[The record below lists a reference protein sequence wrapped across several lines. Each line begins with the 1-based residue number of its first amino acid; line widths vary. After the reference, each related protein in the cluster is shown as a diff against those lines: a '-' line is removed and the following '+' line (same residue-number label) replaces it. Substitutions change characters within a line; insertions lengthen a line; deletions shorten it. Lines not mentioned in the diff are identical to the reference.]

1 MKILH
6 LTWEYPPNKIGGLAT
21 HVESLAKAQAKD
33 GITPIVVTCAYSGNH
48 GFEEKDGVK
57 IYRFDADNIPA
68 EDFPSWALQMNTLM
82 ANQASEILNDNDDV
96 AMIHA
101 HDWLVS
107 TAAITLKHIYRK
119 PLIVTIHSMELGRR
133 GGIYDDRQKLIHDL
147 EGRLVFESWKTIC
160 CSHYMKDAICSA
172 FGVSWDKVEV
182 IPNGVCEEGL
192 ETTHDLNEVKA
203 QYALP
208 HEKIVFFVGRHVWE
222 KGLDVLMGAVPE
234 VLEKNP
240 DAKFIIAGRGYTT
253 DKCRQMAYDFG
264 FADKVAFTGFIE
276 DGVMNAL
283 YKVSDVVAVPSRY
296 EPFGIVAL
304 EAMAAETPVVVAD
317 TGGLSEIIEQ
327 EKDGIK
333 VWPNHSESLS
343 WGINRVLLDTG
354 LADYIRK
361 NAKEKIKNMYTW
373 SVVSKNTNEL
383 YGRIS
388 EEYKN
393 ADWKAVKFVSANQ

>member
-1 MKILH
+1 
-6 LTWEYPPNKIGGLAT
+6 
-21 HVESLAKAQAKD
+21 
-33 GITPIVVTCAYSGNH
+33 
-48 GFEEKDGVK
+48 
-57 IYRFDADNIPA
+57 
-68 EDFPSWALQMNTLM
+68 
-82 ANQASEILNDNDDV
+82 
-96 AMIHA
+96 
-101 HDWLVS
+101 
-107 TAAITLKHIYRK
+107 
-119 PLIVTIHSMELGRR
+119 
-133 GGIYDDRQKLIHDL
+133 
-147 EGRLVFESWKTIC
+147 
-160 CSHYMKDAICSA
+160 
-172 FGVSWDKVEV
+172 
-182 IPNGVCEEGL
+182 
-192 ETTHDLNEVKA
+192 
-203 QYALP
+203 
-208 HEKIVFFVGRHVWE
+208 
-222 KGLDVLMGAVPE
+222 
-234 VLEKNP
+234 
-240 DAKFIIAGRGYTT
+240 
-253 DKCRQMAYDFG
+253 DFG

-296 EPFGIVAL
+296 EPFGVVAL